1 MASVA
6 SPDSNA
12 PTLPALGVGIT
23 YSSSIEPLL
32 RSHPQLVD
40 VLEIE
45 PQTAWIKSLGSPR
58 PYRANE
64 DVFEHLRTLPG
75 RKLIHSVGAP
85 VGGTMQ
91 PEAAQLD
98 LLRETIHYFDS
109 PWASD
114 HLSFNQTPEFATGFF
129 LPPRQTPEGVKT
141 VTTSIRA
148 LQDALGV
155 PICVETGANYLR
167 TRPEE
172 LPDGEFVARVI
183 EAADCG
189 LLLDLHNIFTNS
201 VNGRQPID
209 DYLDQLPLERV
220 WEVHL
225 AGGMELDGFYLD
237 AHSGA
242 IPDALYAVTQR
253 LMPRLPNLGAIIFEI
268 FPSFVPLVGLE
279 LVRRQLERLRELWNL
294 RPTPGAVSPRR
305 SRTQPR
311 VPLDLEPVTVEPAP
325 PEAWE
330 CALGNLVIGRRPEQ
344 TGLLAQELADDPA
357 IRLVEGLIHEFRA
370 SMIVG
375 VLRLTSRLLML
386 ALGPPAF
393 RLILRDYWAV
403 TPPQM
408 YASLEAE
415 AFAIHLERL
424 DLRVP
429 RLSQLLAFERAVT
442 NTLTD
447 GQTRVV
453 HFNFE
458 PIPLLRAL
466 ADGRLPDETPQAG
479 NFEIE
484 VTPDG
489 PSGTS
494 GISLADAQKAFHFH

>member
-1 MASVA
+1 
-6 SPDSNA
+6 
-12 PTLPALGVGIT
+12 LGVGIT

-45 PQTAWIKSLGSPR
+45 PQTTWIKSLGSPR
-58 PYRANE
+58 PYRPNE
-64 DVFEHLRTLPG
+64 EVFKHLLTLPG

-98 LLRETIHYFDS
+98 LLRETIRYFDS

-129 LPPRQTPEGVKT
+129 LPPRQTSEGVKA
-141 VTTSIRA
+141 VTTSIRVV
-148 LQDALGV
+148 QDALGV

-167 TRPEE
+167 PRPEE
-172 LPDGEFVARVI
+172 LPDGEFVAQVI

-242 IPDALYAVTQR
+242 IPDALYAVAQR
-253 LMPRLPNLGAIIFEI
+253 LIPRLPNLRAMIFEI

-279 LVRRQLERLRELWNL
+279 LVREQVERVRELWNL
-294 RPTPGAVSPRR
+294 RPRPGIVTPRG
-305 SRTQPR
+305 SRIERR
-311 VPLDLEPVTVEPAP
+311 VPLHLERITVEPAP

-330 CALGNLVIGRRPEQ
+330 RALGTLVVGRHPKVADPLSR
-344 TGLLAQELADDPA
+344 ELADDPA

-403 TPPQM
+403 TTPQM
-408 YASLEAE
+408 YAGLEAE
-415 AFAIHLERL
+415 AFAVHLERL

-429 RLSQLLAFERAVT
+429 HLSQLLAFERAVT
-442 NTLTD
+442 TTLTD

-453 HFNFE
+453 HFDFE

-466 ADGRLPDETPQAG
+466 ADGRLPDEAPQTG
-479 NFEIE
+479 DFEIE

-489 PSGTS
+489 PSHTS
-494 GISLADAQKAFHFH
+494 GISLEDAQRVFHFH